1 MELREKILNTS
12 MKLMMRIGPQSV
24 TMDMVARD
32 CGISKR
38 TLYETFPN
46 KHNLISCVINHNQQL
61 YNERF
66 TQIFEQSSN
75 SFEAL
80 LGVYTII
87 RQLLQRISPVFISDL
102 KRLYPEVFDEYK
114 AHEQQHIIAL
124 AEVIKKAKDEGLA
137 LPRIKCKIAAFV
149 FTNNMK
155 NLHDLEQSPF
165 LEYSIAEV
173 FDGAFLNFMRGIA
186 TTKGQEILENYVV
199 KHLVNKDEEN

>member
-1 MELREKILNTS
+1 MELREKILRTS
-12 MKLMMRIGPQSV
+12 LDLMMRIGPQSV

-46 KHNLISCVINHNQQL
+46 KHNLISDVIKYNQEQS
-61 YNERF
+61 NAKF
-66 TQIFEQSSN
+66 TQIFEQASN

-80 LGVYTII
+80 MGVYTVAREFI
-87 RQLLQRISPVFISDL
+87 RKTSPVFLADI

-114 AHEQQHIIAL
+114 AQEVDHILSL
-124 AEVIKKAKDEGLA
+124 AKIIRQAKDEGLA
-137 LPRIKCKIAAFV
+137 LPGIKCKIAAFI

-155 NLHDLEQSPF
+155 NLHHMQDFPF
-165 LEYSIAEV
+165 PEYSATEI

-186 TTKGQEILENYVV
+186 TTKGQEIIENYVIEN
-199 KHLVNKDEEN
+199 LLNKDN